1 MQSLLWGDLLG
12 GNPIALQH
20 FSFYEGA
27 ARREKKLRRPSARN
41 GAEMSGKRAS
51 DGLDGW
57 MDGCYMYPPSRLD
70 RFALA
75 FAPPYPPVFH
85 TKISTNNGQMLG

>member
-1 MQSLLWGDLLG
+1 MQFLLWGDLLG

-75 FAPPYPPVFH
+75 FATPSSLPYENKH
-85 TKISTNNGQMLG
+85 KIRGKC